1 VSSYERA
8 HPLVPPASMRNA
20 PGAHMLKL
28 TRGKKGEKTE
38 EDLKRAEAEAEKARE
53 MKTSLGRRLNE
64 LEVKLDLKAKIKGG
78 AVPDAGVNKGDRRKS
93 GNLNGRTT
101 RPSHGARF

>member
-28 TRGKKGEKTE
+28 TRGKKG
-38 EDLKRAEAEAEKARE
+38 EKARE